1 MVLRKLGR
9 IVGLGRGAIDWMEG
23 IEIELFE
30 GLKSPEMRIER
41 VPEIIIIIIGGRGSP
56 NLFNKG
62 AALAYYIEKGGRVP
76 TSQLRN

>member
-9 IVGLGRGAIDWMEG
+9 IVGLGRGAIDWMER

-41 VPEIIIIIIGGRGSP
+41 VPERIIIIGGRGSP